1 MSEYYNTLGVQ
12 KDATQDQIKK
22 AYRKMALK
30 YHPDKNPDDKQAEA
44 KFKEVSEA
52 YEVLSDESKRKVY
65 DQYGKEG
72 MQNQGFGGF
81 QGSGFSSMEE
91 ALKTFMGAFGGS
103 GGGDSIFESFFGGGM
118 DGSENSSYA
127 RKGASKKISITLT
140 FEEAAKGLEKE
151 VLLTTNQ
158 TCNKCHGTGAKNNSI
173 KTCPTCQGSG
183 QIFQSRG
190 FFSMSS
196 TCHQCHGAGKVI
208 TNPCDECHGRGFVKE
223 KKKVKITLPAGVD
236 DGMRLKM
243 SGYGDAGEEGGPAG
257 DLFIFISLKQND
269 TFQRDGDDV
278 YLNLP
283 ITFTEASLGCKKE
296 IPTLY
301 NQSVRISIPEGT
313 QNGKVLRVRGNGFPN
328 VHGHGK
334 GDLLVVIHVETPIK
348 LSTEQKN
355 ILKEFATLETP
366 ANHPTKKSFFDK
378 LKSIFS

>member
-151 VLLTTNQ
+151 VLLTTDQ
-158 TCNKCHGTGAKNNSI
+158 TCNKCHGTGAKNKGV

-190 FFSMSS
+190 FF
-196 TCHQCHGAGKVI
+196 
-208 TNPCDECHGRGFVKE
+208 
-223 KKKVKITLPAGVD
+223 
-236 DGMRLKM
+236 
-243 SGYGDAGEEGGPAG
+243 
-257 DLFIFISLKQND
+257 
-269 TFQRDGDDV
+269 
-278 YLNLP
+278 
-283 ITFTEASLGCKKE
+283 
-296 IPTLY
+296 
-301 NQSVRISIPEGT
+301 
-313 QNGKVLRVRGNGFPN
+313 
-328 VHGHGK
+328 
-334 GDLLVVIHVETPIK
+334 
-348 LSTEQKN
+348 
-355 ILKEFATLETP
+355 
-366 ANHPTKKSFFDK
+366 
-378 LKSIFS
+378 

>member
-1 MSEYYNTLGVQ
+1 
-12 KDATQDQIKK
+12 
-22 AYRKMALK
+22 
-30 YHPDKNPDDKQAEA
+30 
-44 KFKEVSEA
+44 
-52 YEVLSDESKRKVY
+52 
-65 DQYGKEG
+65 
-72 MQNQGFGGF
+72 
-81 QGSGFSSMEE
+81 
-91 ALKTFMGAFGGS
+91 
-103 GGGDSIFESFFGGGM
+103 
-118 DGSENSSYA
+118 
-127 RKGASKKISITLT
+127 
-140 FEEAAKGLEKE
+140 
-151 VLLTTNQ
+151 
-158 TCNKCHGTGAKNNSI
+158 
-173 KTCPTCQGSG
+173 
-183 QIFQSRG
+183 
-190 FFSMSS
+190 MSS